1 MLNGGERRE
10 MEIVFAADAAAEPK
24 VSSIPSPSAPPS
36 SRGNEAALERD
47 VAGGAALRC
56 AGVAFRSRPTI
67 TAAHKG
73 KLNYASFTSRRVLC
87 PWRGERPRDCLRVG
101 SKYEES

>member
-1 MLNGGERRE
+1 

-47 VAGGAALRC
+47 ASGGAALRC
-56 AGVAFRSRPTI
+56 AGVAFP